1 MITHPS
7 SAEPARLP
15 EPLPDETLY
24 SLFARIHWLND
35 YDNARECCAM
45 LLGDGERLRVA
56 DSRFD
61 PVHFDSAT
69 RGFYGGVQ
77 LILTKMTPIGFFH
90 RLGTHPNVETPRR
103 LRPGD
108 ADALAVSNGLATLS
122 NGRAHIW
129 RWCPLCLKRDH
140 DIYSVAY
147 WHRKHQLPGVVVC
160 NEHHMS
166 LIEATLP
173 YQVRQQEFIMP
184 GRLPDRARVKPACST
199 VPPPTAT
206 SLAQFAEQILLDNAA
221 ESSPECVRGALV
233 DGLTQAGL
241 VSRSGRIRKK
251 PFIAEWTNVY
261 ADMAELTEFA
271 APLNERCLPSLVDA
285 LNHQGSLL
293 PATTTV
299 LLADWLFGSWQLF
312 KEHCRW
318 RKAFHFTDPMCKRRL
333 DKGAAIPPEGMRKN
347 HRDTC
352 VEFLKSYP
360 GATRKDF
367 WVTHPKSCRWLHTH
381 DLEWLQHQLPT
392 AHRCSVMQLEL
403 FQ

>member
-1 MITHPS
+1 MIHPPS

-15 EPLPDETLY
+15 KPLPDETLY

-69 RGFYGGVQ
+69 RGFYGGVP
-77 LILTKMTPIGFFH
+77 LILTQMTPIGFFQ
-90 RLGTHPNVETPRR
+90 RLGTHPSVETPRR
-103 LRPGD
+103 LRPDD

-122 NGRAHIW
+122 NGRAHLW
-129 RWCPLCLKRDH
+129 RWCPSCINRDH
-140 DIYSVAY
+140 NIYGVAY

-160 NEHHMS
+160 NEHHTP

-199 VPPPTAT
+199 DPPRSAI
-206 SLAQFAEQILLDNAA
+206 SLAQFAEQILLDDAA
-221 ESSPECVRGALV
+221 EVSPDSVQGALV
-233 DGLTQAGL
+233 DGLTEAGL
-241 VSRSGRIRKK
+241 VSRSGRIRKRA
-251 PFIAEWTNVY
+251 FIVEWMNHYV
-261 ADMAELTEFA
+261 DMAELAEFA
-271 APLNERCLPSLVDA
+271 PPLNARGLPSLVEA
-285 LNHQGSLL
+285 LNHQGWLL

-299 LLADWLFGSWQLF
+299 MLADWLFGSWQLF

-318 RKAFHFTDPMCKRRL
+318 RNSFLFTGVACGRRW
-333 DKGAAIPPEGMRKN
+333 DTPAANTLEDVRKN
-347 HRDTC
+347 HRGTC
-352 VEFLKSYP
+352 IEFLKSYP

-367 WVTHPKSCRWLHTH
+367 WTTHPKSCRWLHTH
-381 DLEWLQHQLPT
+381 DMEWLQRQLPT

>member
-7 SAEPARLP
+7 SAGPARLP
-15 EPLPDETLY
+15 KPLPDETLY

-77 LILTKMTPIGFFH
+77 QLLTKMTPIGFFQ
-90 RLGTHPNVETPRR
+90 RLGTHPSVEIPRR
-103 LRPGD
+103 LRPDD
-108 ADALAVSNGLATLS
+108 ADALALSNGLATLS
-122 NGRAHIW
+122 NGRAHLW
-129 RWCPLCLKRDH
+129 RWCPSCLKRDH
-140 DIYSVAY
+140 DIYGVAY

-160 NEHHMS
+160 NEHHTS

-184 GRLPDRARVKPACST
+184 GRLPDRARVKPACCIGPS
-199 VPPPTAT
+199 PTAML
-206 SLAQFAEQILLDNAA
+206 LAQFAEQILLDEAA
-221 ESSPECVRGALV
+221 EGSPESVQGALV
-233 DGLTQAGL
+233 DGLTEAGL
-241 VSRSGRIRKK
+241 ISRSGRIRKK
-251 PFIAEWTNVY
+251 AFIAEWMNLY

-271 APLNERCLPSLVDA
+271 PPLNERSLPSVVEA
-285 LNHQGSLL
+285 LNQQGWLL

-299 LLADWLFGSWQLF
+299 MLANWLFGSWQLF
-312 KEHCRW
+312 KEHCTW
-318 RKAFHFTDPMCKRRL
+318 RKAFHFTGVAGERQWSKV
-333 DKGAAIPPEGMRKN
+333 AANTPEYARKN

-352 VEFLKSYP
+352 IEFLKSYP

-367 WVTHPKSCRWLHTH
+367 WTTHPKSCRWLHTH
-381 DLEWLQHQLPT
+381 DKEWLQRQLPT
-392 AHRCSVMQLEL
+392 THRCSVTQLEL